1 MQKFNFNNPGGLLNL
16 NPNDTGSLGIN
27 ISPIN
32 EQKKID
38 EEKAKRAERSRKLQ
52 DLADTFYMINANKSG
67 NAQEAVM
74 FSNRMAQRRAE
85 DEARQLKAQKE
96 LEARTLKQQQEV
108 EFQKQYNLL
117 SPEQKILVDRR
128 RVGIDLPQ
136 GSERKIIKG
145 ADGFN
150 YYTDGTR
157 VLPRVVTS
165 PEASERQTIEGA
177 DGFKYYMDGTRV
189 LPGVVKDTKASE
201 RKYEKAADG
210 FYRYIDGDKEKVFG
224 GIEIVDPK
232 FIEPTEDNPL
242 ALSKKEIFDRTDK
255 LSDDY
260 RAGSKDFITIRDSMG
275 KVLESA
281 INPSPFGDL
290 AIIFS
295 AMKVLDPGSVVRESE
310 FKTVEQAAPYL
321 TRLGF
326 DKNKIES
333 FKEGKLLTPD
343 QRADVVG
350 TVLSFYNASN
360 ISQQGIMD
368 YYANRAGQSGLK
380 SENVIFDFGASVTP
394 KIELFNYVNNLY
406 KLDDS
411 ALILESQKQTDDE
424 KKKLI
429 LKEFER
435 RDK

>member
-1 MQKFNFNNPGGLLNL
+1 MSIFNNNKLDPFGTNSLFDDINKTNQQINSMNLPQPKPKNPYRQQNIGNMLLAFSDVL
-16 NPNDTGSLGIN
+16 KGRDPSAGVMQRTAMLDA
-27 ISPIN
+27 
-32 EQKKID
+32 QKK
-38 EEKAKRAERSRKLQ
+38 EAERKADIEAYLNTPEGSKYRPAYELKEKL
-52 DLADTFYMINANKSG
+52 
-67 NAQEAVM
+67 
-74 FSNRMAQRRAE
+74 
-85 DEARQLKAQKE
+85 
-96 LEARTLKQQQEV
+96 
-108 EFQKQYNLL
+108 
-117 SPEQKILVDRR
+117 
-128 RVGIDLPQ
+128 GIDLPT
-136 GSERKIIKG
+136 
-145 ADGFN
+145 A
-150 YYTDGTR
+150 TD
-157 VLPRVVTS
+157 
-165 PEASERQTIEGA
+165 
-177 DGFKYYMDGTRV
+177 
-189 LPGVVKDTKASE
+189 
-201 RKYEKAADG
+201 RKYEKAGDG
-210 FYRYIDGDKEKVFG
+210 FYRYIDGDQEKVFG
-224 GIEIVDPK
+224 GVEIVDPN
-232 FIEPTEDNPL
+232 FIKPTEDNPIG
-242 ALSKKEIFDRTDK
+242 LSEDQIFNRTDK

-350 TVLSFYNASN
+350 TVLNFYNSSN
-360 ISQQGIMD
+360 RSQQGIMD
-368 YYANRAGQSGLK
+368 YYANRAVQSGLK
-380 SENVIFDFGASVTP
+380 SENVIYDFGASVTP

-406 KLDDS
+406 KLDNN

>member
-1 MQKFNFNNPGGLLNL
+1 MANIFQKLGSAFGQYGMDNRVPADEFLNL
-16 NPNDTGSLGIN
+16 PKGDRRQMQIQG
-27 ISPIN
+27 
-32 EQKKID
+32 
-38 EEKAKRAERSRKLQ
+38 LQ
-52 DLADTFYMINANKSG
+52 NFANQMNLVGAQQSG
-67 NAQEAVM
+67 NAQ
-74 FSNRMAQRRAE
+74 RIAQAQNIISQRQAE
-85 DEARQLKAQKE
+85 DEARKLKE
-96 LEARTLKQQQEV
+96 QQDAEY
-108 EFQKQYNLL
+108 QKQYNLL
-117 SPEQKILVDRR
+117 SPEQKILADRR

-136 GSERKIIKG
+136 E
-145 ADGFN
+145 
-150 YYTDGTR
+150 
-157 VLPRVVTS
+157 
-165 PEASERQTIEGA
+165 SERQTIEGA
-177 DGFKYYMDGTRV
+177 DGYNYYMDGTRV
-189 LPGVVKDTKASE
+189 LPGVVTSPEASKRTTIEGADGYNYFVDTGERVLPGVEQQKKQSD
-201 RKYEKAADG
+201 RKYEKSADG
-210 FYRYIDGDKEKVFG
+210 FYRYVDDGTKVFG

-242 ALSKKEIFDRTDK
+242 GLSKKEIFDRTDK

-350 TVLSFYNASN
+350 TVLNFYNSSN
-360 ISQQGIMD
+360 RSQQGIMD
-368 YYANRAGQSGLK
+368 YYGNRAGQSGLK
-380 SENVIFDFGASVTP
+380 SENVIYDFGASVTP

-406 KLDDS
+406 QLDDN